1 VLDFSRDCPFPVRR
15 LPSRRLSRRGDGDAL
30 DAGVAVVCALPA
42 AVVTLARSTWRWR
55 DEVMP
60 SAIGRLSAP

>member
-1 VLDFSRDCPFPVRR
+1 VLDYSRDCPFPVRR

-42 AVVTLARSTWRWR
+42 AVATLTRSTW
-55 DEVMP
+55 
-60 SAIGRLSAP
+60 

>member
-1 VLDFSRDCPFPVRR
+1 VRR
-15 LPSRRLSRRGDGDAL
+15 GDAL

-42 AVVTLARSTWRWR
+42 AVVGALKLRVVGY
-55 DEVMP
+55 DVMP